1 VSDLIVRDLVVE
13 RNGRLVLDGCNAE
26 FAPGQR
32 TVLWGPSGAGKST
45 LLNAI
50 AGLISPRSG
59 TIRIGQRLFFS
70 REKRVDVPPHQRNV
84 GFVFQDLALWPHL
97 TAIDHVCLVS
107 RAVGINRRE
116 AQELIESVGL
126 HGLEQRRPGEL
137 SGGEQQRLAI
147 ARALAQ
153 KPSVLLLDEP
163 FSSVDRRNKESLYQL
178 VRETSPLVA
187 GPTIYVTHHA
197 DDAFALAESVMTLD
211 RGKLARAD
219 RPWEERRIH

>member
-1 VSDLIVRDLVVE
+1 MSDLIVRDLVVE
-13 RNGRLVLDGCNAE
+13 RNGRLVLDLCNAE
-26 FAPGQR
+26 FAAAQR
-32 TVLWGPSGAGKST
+32 IVLWGPSGAGKST

-59 TIRIGQRLFFS
+59 TIQIGQRLFFS
-70 REKRVDVPPHQRNV
+70 REKRIDVPPHQRNV

-97 TAIDHVCLVS
+97 TAIDHVCLVG

-126 HGLEQRRPGEL
+126 HGFEKRRPGEL

-163 FSSVDRRNKESLYQL
+163 FSSVDGRNKESLYKL
-178 VRETSPLVA
+178 VREMSPLVA

-197 DDAFALAESVMTLD
+197 DDAIALAESVMTLD
-211 RGKLARAD
+211 RGKLARAV
-219 RPWEERRIH
+219 RPWESRVE

>member
-1 VSDLIVRDLVVE
+1 VADLIVRNLVVE
-13 RNGRLVLDGCNAE
+13 RNGRLVLDACNAE

-32 TVLWGPSGAGKST
+32 AVLWGPSGAGKST

-59 TIRIGQRLFFS
+59 TIQIGQRLFFS

-97 TAIDHVCLVS
+97 TAIDHVCLVG

-163 FSSVDRRNKESLYQL
+163 FSSVDGRNKESLYKL
-178 VRETSPLVA
+178 VRETSPLVS

-197 DDAFALAESVMTLD
+197 DDAVALAESVMTLD
-211 RGKLARAD
+211 RGKLAMAD

>member
-26 FAPGQR
+26 FAAAQR

-59 TIRIGQRLFFS
+59 TIQIGQRLFFS
-70 REKRVDVPPHQRNV
+70 REKRVDVPPHERNV

-97 TAIDHVCLVS
+97 TAIDHVCLVG

-126 HGLEQRRPGEL
+126 RGFEKRRPGEL

-163 FSSVDRRNKESLYQL
+163 FSSVDGRNKESLYKL
-178 VRETSPLVA
+178 VREMSPLVA

-197 DDAFALAESVMTLD
+197 DDAIALAESVMTLD

-219 RPWEERRIH
+219 RPWQDGRIH

>member
-13 RNGRLVLDGCNAE
+13 RNGRLVLDACNAE

-59 TIRIGQRLFFS
+59 TIQIGQRLFFS

-97 TAIDHVCLVS
+97 TAIDHVCLVG

-163 FSSVDRRNKESLYQL
+163 FSSVDGRNKESLYKL
-178 VRETSPLVA
+178 VREMSPLVA

-197 DDAFALAESVMTLD
+197 DDAIALAESVMTLD

-219 RPWEERRIH
+219 RPWEDGRLH

>member
-1 VSDLIVRDLVVE
+1 MSDLIVRDLVVE
-13 RNGRLVLDGCNAE
+13 RNGRLVLDECNAE

-59 TIRIGQRLFFS
+59 TIQIGQRLFFS

-97 TAIDHVCLVS
+97 TAIDHVCLVG

-116 AQELIESVGL
+116 AHELLESVGL
-126 HGLEQRRPGEL
+126 HGLDQRSPGEL

-163 FSSVDRRNKESLYQL
+163 FSSVDGRNKESLYKL

-197 DDAFALAESVMTLD
+197 DDAMALAESVITLD

-219 RPWEERRIH
+219 RPWEDGRIH